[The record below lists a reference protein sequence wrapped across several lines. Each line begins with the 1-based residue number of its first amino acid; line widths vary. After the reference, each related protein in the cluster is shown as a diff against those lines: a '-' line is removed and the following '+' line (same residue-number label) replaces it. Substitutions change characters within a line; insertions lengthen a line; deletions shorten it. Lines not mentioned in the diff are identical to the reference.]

1 MRNIIA
7 IANQKGG
14 VGKTTTVVNIAAG
27 LSEQGKKV
35 LCIDLDPQGNLSDY
49 LGYDFEQDKPTI
61 IEVMK
66 GTVAPSACILTNDSE
81 NIDYIPADI
90 TLATAASTMLAP
102 SPQKAARTPPTEGD
116 RRYAAQMMCREQI
129 LKRAIANDRN
139 LDDYDYIIIDCLPSL
154 GMLVTNALAAADSVI
169 IPVQVQK
176 FALNGI
182 VQFEDI
188 FNLVKNN
195 LNPDITIL
203 GILETMTDGTK
214 MCHEVDAALKER
226 YGDLVFNTT
235 ISRRV
240 EAANSTA
247 EQRSLISRHNS
258 VVGEQYRQLVQE
270 IMGNEPIIVGRYAPL
285 CSSFS
290 DGGSE
295 ISLCENG
302 RTQAEYDD
310 EEEIENGI

>member
-7 IANQKGG
+7 IENQKGG

-66 GTVAPSACILTNDSE
+66 GTVSPSACILTNDSE

-90 TLATAASTMLAP
+90 TLATADMLL
-102 SPQKAARTPPTEGD
+102 
-116 RRYAAQMMCREQI
+116 AQMMCREQI

-195 LNPDITIL
+195 LNPDISIL

-214 MCHEVDAALKER
+214 MSHEVDAALKER
-226 YGDLVFNTT
+226 YGELVFNTT

-270 IMGNEPIIVGRYAPL
+270 IMGNEPIVVGRYAPL

>member
-61 IEVMK
+61 IEMMK
-66 GTVAPSACILTNDSE
+66 GTVSPSACILTNDSE

-90 TLATAASTMLAP
+90 TLATADMLL
-102 SPQKAARTPPTEGD
+102 
-116 RRYAAQMMCREQI
+116 AQMMCREQI

-195 LNPDITIL
+195 LNPDISIL
-203 GILETMTDGTK
+203 GILETITDSTK
-214 MCHEVDAALKER
+214 MSHEVDAALKER
-226 YGDLVFNTT
+226 YGELVFNTT

-270 IMGNEPIIVGRYAPL
+270 IMGNEPIIVGHYAPL

>member
-90 TLATAASTMLAP
+90 TLATADMLL
-102 SPQKAARTPPTEGD
+102 
-116 RRYAAQMMCREQI
+116 AQMMCREQI

-195 LNPDITIL
+195 LNPDISIL

-214 MCHEVDAALKER
+214 MSHEVDAALKER

>member
-27 LSEQGKKV
+27 LAEQGKKV

-90 TLATAASTMLAP
+90 TLATADMLL
-102 SPQKAARTPPTEGD
+102 
-116 RRYAAQMMCREQI
+116 AQMMCREQI

-214 MCHEVDAALKER
+214 MSHEVDAALKER
-226 YGDLVFNTT
+226 YGELVFNTT

>member
-1 MRNIIA
+1 MKNIIA

-90 TLATAASTMLAP
+90 TLATADMLL
-102 SPQKAARTPPTEGD
+102 
-116 RRYAAQMMCREQI
+116 AQMMCREQI

-195 LNPDITIL
+195 LNPDISIL

-214 MCHEVDAALKER
+214 MSHEVDAALKER
-226 YGDLVFNTT
+226 YGELVFNTT

-270 IMGNEPIIVGRYAPL
+270 IMGNEPV
-285 CSSFS
+285 
-290 DGGSE
+290 
-295 ISLCENG
+295 
-302 RTQAEYDD
+302 AEYDD